1 MKTYYTV
8 TLAMLAGA
16 AIGAAA
22 VNGLHAQAK
31 APLYV
36 VSELDVTNPE
46 AYGKEYAPRAQAL
59 IKASGGRFLAIGGVA
74 GAGAGKLTAFDGE
87 APKRVTVQAW
97 DSMEQYQ
104 AYRNLP
110 AFKEARQ
117 IGEKYAKF
125 HTFAVEGV
133 SQYRTHHF
141 ESVERPSRLAASHD
155 SNTPNFADDQSR
167 LVIGYSASEWTTLDC
182 DQSSRRAISLL
193 RWPSGILN
201 SSIAFSIALRSSAC
215 SWMMPINWAGVPRR
229 R

>member
-46 AYGKEYAPRAQAL
+46 AYGKEYAPKAQAL

-87 APKRVTVQAW
+87 APKRVTVQVW
-97 DSMEQYQ
+97 DSLEKIQ
-104 AYRNLP
+104 AWYNS
-110 AFKEARQ
+110 ADYKEARK
-117 IGEKYAKF
+117 IDDKYATF
-125 HTFAVEGV
+125 RSFAVEG
-133 SQYRTHHF
+133 
-141 ESVERPSRLAASHD
+141 
-155 SNTPNFADDQSR
+155 
-167 LVIGYSASEWTTLDC
+167 
-182 DQSSRRAISLL
+182 
-193 RWPSGILN
+193 
-201 SSIAFSIALRSSAC
+201 
-215 SWMMPINWAGVPRR
+215 MPQ
-229 R
+229 